1 MTAESIFSRFD
12 GFEHACL
19 FLWRKEGGL
28 VPSTSNVSIH
38 ISHVSSARFV
48 SRSGANVATRPRG
61 WRELRARASS
71 AGARLS
77 VVFFLRARYIL
88 ASFVFIE

>member
-1 MTAESIFSRFD
+1 MHWAWRGRGSPAPLEHD
-12 GFEHACL
+12 GL
-19 FLWRKEGGL
+19 G
-28 VPSTSNVSIH
+28 S
-38 ISHVSSARFV
+38 
-48 SRSGANVATRPRG
+48 RG

-77 VVFFLRARYIL
+77 VVFFLRARYIF